1 MNSPFFWKDNIWY
14 RFTNWKAFS
23 TSHICWALIP
33 AHGAEYFIFWIILS
47 WRIGQF
53 YIVGGFQVYF
63 NRVTLYKC
71 STVFYNVSYFI
82 ICFKNQ
88 TYQLKLPIKIVFA
101 QHSPCNYRMKSL
113 AMSSAVLPDLLLWLT
128 LSSASTRLRTKSG
141 AVCITSAK
149 KIDIPRISVLI
160 EAFYCHMSKKRSR
173 H

>member
-47 WRIGQF
+47 WRIRQF

-88 TYQLKLPIKIVFA
+88 TYQLKLPIKICFA
-101 QHSPCNYRMKSL
+101 QHSPCNSRMKSL
-113 AMSSAVLPDLLLWLT
+113 SILFAAVMHNAPDLVLNLVEADDRVNHR
-128 LSSASTRLRTKSG
+128 SKSG
-141 AVCITSAK
+141 KTALDIAK
-149 KIDIPRISVLI
+149 LFIR
-160 EAFYCHMSKKRSR
+160 
-173 H
+173 